1 MKKYIV
7 KKEYAGIK
15 PGTEVNV
22 SPIRERYMLDMG
34 YIEPLKQKPKRA
46 PKNKAIEDAI
56 ENK

>member
-1 MKKYIV
+1 MKKFVV

-15 PGTEVNV
+15 PGTEVSIN
-22 SPIRERYMLDMG
+22 PIRERYMLDMG
-34 YIEPLKQKPKRA
+34 YIEPIKQKPKRA

>member
-15 PGTEVNV
+15 PGDEVSIN
-22 SPIRERYMLDMG
+22 PIRERYMLDMG
-34 YIEPLKQKPKRA
+34 YVEQIKQKLKKA